1 VRDGEDR
8 YMTHL
13 LLLKGLKTYI
23 NIDAQCWTA
32 APTDIRQ
39 LFMQQ
44 LRWRR
49 SGLRDLFWTL
59 REFRS
64 NLEVLHPLTV
74 VNLLIPGAL
83 QVLWPFMCL
92 YGMASG
98 WLAQHLL
105 LDLQL
110 YFGLWV
116 CGGLIFNFYVHW
128 HNPEQKVNPLA
139 VGLLGMWF
147 IADSFLIT
155 LVALCTFDVG
165 EWGTR
170 GTAAVNAVHTPPL
183 VAARRSEHLPAAEE
197 QEAA

>member
-1 VRDGEDR
+1 
-8 YMTHL
+8 MTHL

-32 APTDIRQ
+32 APTTIRQ

-59 REFRS
+59 REFRR
-64 NLEVLHPLTV
+64 NLEVLHPVTV
-74 VNLLIPGAL
+74 VNLLIPGTL
-83 QVLWPFMCL
+83 QVLWPFMYI

-98 WLAQHLL
+98 WLAQNLL

-110 YFGLWV
+110 YFGMYV
-116 CGGLIFNFYVHW
+116 CAGVIFNLYAQR
-128 HNPEQKVNPLA
+128 HNPEQKVSPLA
-139 VGLLGMWF
+139 VGLLGVWF
-147 IADSFLIT
+147 IVDSFLIT
-155 LVALCTFDVG
+155 LLALCTFDVG

-170 GTAAVNAVHTPPL
+170 GTAAAT
-183 VAARRSEHLPAAEE
+183 AAPAAEVPAE
-197 QEAA
+197 VQSEAVALDKERQVA